1 MPAATTR
8 TLPPLRDLPLLP
20 LLLLQGRRVR
30 RMVPTIPEPTGPR
43 AGTVGHP
50 DHPAPLRLL
59 VLGDSAALGLGAA
72 TQDEALLGQL
82 VRTLVSAGAPH
93 TAIRYQLIARSGATT
108 AGTRRHLAT
117 RSWGPHDAADVVV
130 TSLGLN
136 DVTAGRDR
144 GDILADLDAIVE
156 LLGTH
161 TGARR
166 VLLSALPPIGR
177 FPALPQPLR
186 GYLGR
191 QAAAADRAIAHW
203 AASRAPA
210 AGAPT
215 VEHLPLPFDTHP
227 ALAGLT
233 MVEVMASDGFHPGPR
248 IYQAWGEAVAAR
260 VAELHAA
267 GERPPVG

>member
-82 VRTLVSAGAPH
+82 VRTLVRRLPPH

-130 TSLGLN
+130 TSLALN
-136 DVTAGRDR
+136 DVTAGRHPS
-144 GDILADLDAIVE
+144 DILGDLGAIVE
-156 LLGTH
+156 LLGMH

-186 GYLGR
+186 GFLGR
-191 QAAAADRAIAHW
+191 QASAADRAIAHW
-203 AASRAPA
+203 AATRPPA
-210 AGAPT
+210 AGAPV
-215 VEHLPLPFDTHP
+215 VEHVPLHFDTHP
-227 ALAGLT
+227 ALAGVT
-233 MVEVMASDGFHPGPR
+233 MAEAMASDGFHPGPR
-248 IYQAWGEAVAAR
+248 IYQVWGETLAAR
-260 VAELHAA
+260 VAQLHAA

>member
-1 MPAATTR
+1 MPATTPR

-30 RMVPTIPEPTGPR
+30 RMAPTIPEPTGPR
-43 AGTVGHP
+43 AGTAGHP

-93 TAIRYQLIARSGATT
+93 TAVRYQLIARSGATT

-136 DVTAGRDR
+136 DVTAGRPPR
-144 GDILADLDAIVE
+144 DILADLSAIVE

-191 QAAAADRAIAHW
+191 QAATTDRAIAHW
-203 AASRAPA
+203 AATRPPV
-210 AGAPT
+210 AGTPT
-215 VEHLPLPFDTHP
+215 VEHVPLPFDAHP
-227 ALAGLT
+227 ALAG
-233 MVEVMASDGFHPGPR
+233 MSIAEAMASDGFHPGPR
-248 IYQAWGEAVAAR
+248 IFQVWGETVAAR
-260 VAELHAA
+260 MVELHAA
-267 GERPPVG
+267 MERPPVG

>member
-1 MPAATTR
+1 
-8 TLPPLRDLPLLP
+8 
-20 LLLLQGRRVR
+20 
-30 RMVPTIPEPTGPR
+30 
-43 AGTVGHP
+43 
-50 DHPAPLRLL
+50 

-82 VRTLVSAGAPH
+82 VGTLVRMLPPH

-130 TSLGLN
+130 TSLALN
-136 DVTAGRDR
+136 DVTAGRNPS
-144 GDILADLDAIVE
+144 DILGDLDAIVK
-156 LLGTH
+156 LLGMH

-191 QAAAADRAIAHW
+191 QAAAANRAIAHW
-203 AASRAPA
+203 AATRPPV

-227 ALAGLT
+227 ALAGLSIA
-233 MVEVMASDGFHPGPR
+233 EAMASDGFHPGPR

-260 VAELHAA
+260 VAELHEAR
-267 GERPPVG
+267 ERPPFG